1 MLSNKYVV
9 YSVLIISAVSVL
21 GYLANKDFDSLTLF
35 LAVYLLSCYF
45 TKKTTV
51 RLLAALVVTVFLG
64 KPNKRHWPWMEREG
78 FKEGNDIN
86 KMEISNEKGNIT
98 KKVKDKASNEAL
110 TNPKLQ
116 EQMKK
121 LEETM
126 KGALGE
132 NGMEELMQGMDASQL
147 EGLQQEIKPQDLEK
161 HMKNMEP
168 LVKNAQRL
176 LETFEKSG
184 IMNMLDKITPLLG
197 KALPK
202 QN

>member
-51 RLLAALVVTVFLG
+51 RLLAALLVTVFLG

-86 KMEISNEKGNIT
+86 KMEISNERENIT
-98 KKVKDKASNEAL
+98 KKKKFKMDL
-110 TNPKLQ
+110 
-116 EQMKK
+116 QMK
-121 LEETM
+121 
-126 KGALGE
+126 
-132 NGMEELMQGMDASQL
+132 
-147 EGLQQEIKPQDLEK
+147 
-161 HMKNMEP
+161 
-168 LVKNAQRL
+168 V
-176 LETFEKSG
+176 
-184 IMNMLDKITPLLG
+184 
-197 KALPK
+197 
-202 QN
+202 

>member
-45 TKKTTV
+45 TKKTSV
-51 RLLAALVVTVFLG
+51 RLLAALLVTVFLG

-78 FKEGNDIN
+78 FKEGNEND
-86 KMEISNEKGNIT
+86 KEKRKISNG
-98 KKVKDKASNEAL
+98 KKNTIKHADGLN
-110 TNPKLQ
+110 NPELQ
-116 EQMKK
+116 KQMKQ
-121 LEETM
+121 LQDTM
-126 KGALGE
+126 QGALGE
-132 NGMEELMQGMDASQL
+132 KGMEDLMKQINPKDI
-147 EGLQQEIKPQDLEK
+147 EGLQQEINPKDLEK

>member
-45 TKKTTV
+45 SKKTTV
-51 RLLAALVVTVFLG
+51 RLLAALLVTVFLG

-78 FKEGNDIN
+78 FKKNNKKKMDLAHNANDSEGSTNN
-86 KMEISNEKGNIT
+86 NLQLEMEQLEK
-98 KKVKDKASNEAL
+98 
-110 TNPKLQ
+110 
-116 EQMKK
+116 
-121 LEETM
+121 TM
-126 KGALGE
+126 KGALGQE
-132 NGMEELMQGMDASQL
+132 GMKELMQGMDASKL
-147 EGLQQEIKPQDLEK
+147 EGLQQKINPKDLEK

>member
-1 MLSNKYVV
+1 M
-9 YSVLIISAVSVL
+9 I
-21 GYLANKDFDSLTLF
+21 
-35 LAVYLLSCYF
+35 
-45 TKKTTV
+45 
-51 RLLAALVVTVFLG
+51 
-64 KPNKRHWPWMEREG
+64 
-78 FKEGNDIN
+78 
-86 KMEISNEKGNIT
+86 
-98 KKVKDKASNEAL
+98 
-110 TNPKLQ
+110 
-116 EQMKK
+116 K

-132 NGMEELMQGMDASQL
+132 NGMKELMQGMDASQL

>member
-45 TKKTTV
+45 SKKTTV
-51 RLLAALVVTVFLG
+51 RLLAALLVTVFLG

-78 FKEGNDIN
+78 FKEGNSTTVAA
-86 KMEISNEKGNIT
+86 SNNERKNIT
-98 KKVKDKASNEAL
+98 KEAL
-110 TNPKLQ
+110 NNPQLQ
-116 EQMKK
+116 KQMKK

-126 KGALGE
+126 QGALGKE
-132 NGMEELMQGMDASQL
+132 GMKELMQQVNPKQI
-147 EGLQQEIKPQDLEK
+147 EGLQQEINPQDLEK

>member
-1 MLSNKYVV
+1 M
-9 YSVLIISAVSVL
+9 
-21 GYLANKDFDSLTLF
+21 
-35 LAVYLLSCYF
+35 
-45 TKKTTV
+45 
-51 RLLAALVVTVFLG
+51 
-64 KPNKRHWPWMEREG
+64 
-78 FKEGNDIN
+78 KEL
-86 KMEISNEKGNIT
+86 EK
-98 KKVKDKASNEAL
+98 
-110 TNPKLQ
+110 
-116 EQMKK
+116 
-121 LEETM
+121 TM

-132 NGMEELMQGMDASQL
+132 NGMKELMQGMDASQL

>member
-1 MLSNKYVV
+1 
-9 YSVLIISAVSVL
+9 
-21 GYLANKDFDSLTLF
+21 
-35 LAVYLLSCYF
+35 
-45 TKKTTV
+45 
-51 RLLAALVVTVFLG
+51 
-64 KPNKRHWPWMEREG
+64 
-78 FKEGNDIN
+78 
-86 KMEISNEKGNIT
+86 
-98 KKVKDKASNEAL
+98 
-110 TNPKLQ
+110 
-116 EQMKK
+116 MKK

-126 KGALGE
+126 QGALGKE
-132 NGMEELMQGMDASQL
+132 GMKELMQQVNPKQI
-147 EGLQQEIKPQDLEK
+147 EGLQQEINPQDLEK

>member
-9 YSVLIISAVSVL
+9 YAVLIISAISVL

-35 LAVYLLSCYF
+35 LAVYLLTCYF

-51 RLLAALVVTVFLG
+51 RLLTALLITVFLG

-78 FKEGNDIN
+78 FKEKADI
-86 KMEISNEKGNIT
+86 SSD
-98 KKVKDKASNEAL
+98 KKPVMKDKLKGLND
-110 TNPKLQ
+110 PKLKK
-116 EQMKK
+116 QMKQ

-126 KGALGE
+126 EGALGKE
-132 NGMEELMQGMDASQL
+132 GMADLMKQFDVKQI

>member
-45 TKKTTV
+45 SKKTTV
-51 RLLAALVVTVFLG
+51 RLLAALLVTVFLG

-78 FKEGNDIN
+78 FKEGNISKAEASDN
-86 KMEISNEKGNIT
+86 KKKNIT
-98 KKVKDKASNEAL
+98 KEAL
-110 TNPKLQ
+110 DNPELQ
-116 EQMKK
+116 KQMKK

-126 KGALGE
+126 QGALGKE
-132 NGMEELMQGMDASQL
+132 GMKELMQQVNPKQI
-147 EGLQQEIKPQDLEK
+147 EGLQQEINPQDLEK

>member
-1 MLSNKYVV
+1 M
-9 YSVLIISAVSVL
+9 I
-21 GYLANKDFDSLTLF
+21 
-35 LAVYLLSCYF
+35 
-45 TKKTTV
+45 
-51 RLLAALVVTVFLG
+51 
-64 KPNKRHWPWMEREG
+64 
-78 FKEGNDIN
+78 
-86 KMEISNEKGNIT
+86 
-98 KKVKDKASNEAL
+98 
-110 TNPKLQ
+110 
-116 EQMKK
+116 K
-121 LEETM
+121 LEEKM

-132 NGMEELMQGMDASQL
+132 NGMKELMQGMDASQL